1 LIVWFAE
8 KAHLKS
14 HRVQDNKGKMKNIFT
29 GADVEIHANNGE
41 YYALDF
47 ARLMPPS
54 APNPP
59 NRQTKTNNNDRRK
72 KTLFPS
78 SSFSFLIL

>member
-1 LIVWFAE
+1 
-8 KAHLKS
+8 
-14 HRVQDNKGKMKNIFT
+14 MKNIFT
-29 GADVEIHANNGE
+29 GADVEIHTNNGE

-59 NRQTKTNNNDRRK
+59 NRQEKQTTMTE
-72 KTLFPS
+72 KTLFHLLL
-78 SSFSFLIL
+78 FRF

>member
-1 LIVWFAE
+1 MISFSLFSE
-8 KAHLKS
+8 KANLK
-14 HRVQDNKGKMKNIFT
+14 HHPVQDESRKIKNIFT

-54 APNPP
+54 TPNSS
-59 NRQTKTNNNDRRK
+59 NRFEIHFF
-72 KTLFPS
+72 LFFHVS
-78 SSFSFLIL
+78 